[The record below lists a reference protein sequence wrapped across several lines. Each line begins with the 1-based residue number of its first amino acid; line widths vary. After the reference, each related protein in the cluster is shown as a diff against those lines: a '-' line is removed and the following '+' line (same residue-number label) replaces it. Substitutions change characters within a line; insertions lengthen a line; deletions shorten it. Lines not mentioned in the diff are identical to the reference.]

1 MAAALECWSGRP
13 STDEESMVEQVLM
26 KPHARSD
33 GSLPTCADSAGA
45 GDPTSGPAAP
55 KKWQR
60 LGRNFAGAIAAF
72 KNTLNLDN
80 GGLPRDP
87 SPRAVGDKPPLLLRG
102 LAQLYSRGANAQ
114 QLPEKLVSDLRRHFD
129 ALPNSYAQAGFD
141 MKDVLLHARLVEQ
154 AGGEDQPAVSIEE
167 VHGRESGAQ
176 GTVFQLTFACNA
188 PLSWQSMSG
197 SLDSPSISCK
207 KIQIFEKRGLTLGV
221 VMIIVQPGNEELFK
235 SRVEAALKSATKKQ
249 RKNSGGGVKLP
260 FGLCGCQEEG
270 SRNFDEESMFDPEDG
285 QVLDNEPARR
295 PQLPTPLPQSSVFV
309 SVDEW
314 QTVRYGG
321 EELGRWIVSS
331 EEIEFVDWVGQNS
344 FKGVHRGRKVWVNKL
359 RGCDMGSAYD
369 VEIRQ
374 DLLQLMSC
382 GQKNILQFHGI
393 CFNESHGLCIVTR
406 MMEGGSVHDIIMQRN
421 KRLSLRDTIK
431 IALDVADG
439 LAFMNSYGIAYR
451 DLNARRILLDRQGNA
466 CLGDMG
472 IVTPCNNAGE
482 VTEYET
488 SGYRWLAPEIIAGDP
503 ESVSE
508 TCMSN
513 VYSYGMVLWEMVSGE
528 EAYSTYSPVQ
538 AAVGIAACGLRPEI
552 PRECPQLLRSLMT
565 RCWDNCPLKRPQFA
579 EIISILQKQS
589 IR

>member
-13 STDEESMVEQVLM
+13 STDEEMVEQVLM
-26 KPHARSD
+26 KPHGRSD
-33 GSLPTCADSAGA
+33 DSLPTCADSACA
-45 GDPTSGPAAP
+45 GQPASAPVPP

-72 KNTLNLDN
+72 KNTLNLDG

-87 SPRAVGDKPPLLLRG
+87 SPRAEKPPPLLLRG
-102 LAQLYSRGANAQ
+102 LQQLYSRGNANQ
-114 QLPEKLVSDLRRHFD
+114 QLPEKLVADLRRHFD

-154 AGGEDQPAVSIEE
+154 ATGEDQPAVNIEE
-167 VHGRESGAQ
+167 
-176 GTVFQLTFACNA
+176 
-188 PLSWQSMSG
+188 
-197 SLDSPSISCK
+197 
-207 KIQIFEKRGLTLGV
+207 IQIFEKRGLTLGV
-221 VMIIVQPGNEELFK
+221 VTILVQYGNEALFK
-235 SRVEAALKSATKKQ
+235 NRIESALKSVVKKQ
-249 RKNSGGGVKLP
+249 RKNSGGVKLP

-270 SRNFDEESMFDPEDG
+270 SRNFDEESMFDPDDG
-285 QVLDNEPARR
+285 QVLDNEPTRK

-314 QTVRYGG
+314 QTIRSGG
-321 EELGRWIVSS
+321 EELGRWMIRS
-331 EEIEFVDWVGQNS
+331 EEIEFIDWVGANS
-344 FKGVHRGRKVWVNKL
+344 FKGVYRGKKVWVNKL

-382 GQKNILQFHGI
+382 GQRNILQFHGI
-393 CFNESHGLCIVTR
+393 CFNDNHGLCIVTR
-406 MMEGGSVHDIIMQRN
+406 MMEGGSVHDILMQRN
-421 KRLSLRDTIK
+421 KRLSLRDTIR
-431 IALDVADG
+431 IALDVADS
-439 LAFMNSYGIAYR
+439 LAFMNSYGIVYR
-451 DLNARRILLDRQGNA
+451 DLNAKKILLDRQGNA

-472 IVTPCNNAGE
+472 IVTPCNNVGE

-503 ESVSE
+503 ETVSE
-508 TCMSN
+508 TWMSN
-513 VYSYGMVLWEMVSGE
+513 VYSYGMVLWEMVTGE

-552 PRECPQLLRSLMT
+552 PRDCPHVLRSLMN
-565 RCWDNCPLKRPQFA
+565 RCWDNSPLKRPQFS
-579 EIISILQKQS
+579 EIISILQRQNV
-589 IR
+589 R